1 MHVYDIRGDEV
12 TNEQTRRAALGLLRG
27 DHRSFGVAWYATKRQ
42 ARKAQRKGC
51 ARGARTTSGQGIAAD
66 SVIERIYAATHTD

>member
-27 DHRSFGVAWYATKRQ
+27 DHRSFGVAWYATKR
-42 ARKAQRKGC
+42 AKHS